1 MKPINQQTIIELIG
15 LLKGVDKKTWVTVL
29 SSAVGCLLLI
39 VFVVFPAWI
48 ERPMLRKDIQS
59 MENQIRQ
66 VQTLSQKRAGW
77 EKDQKEFGSLIEKT
91 QARVFTADDMGV
103 FLGQVSKMA
112 SETRT
117 EVQTSNPLNEKAVF
131 VEPYNLKYQPSGYE
145 FTVEGGYHDL
155 GNFVSHLENHGKL
168 LRIQSI
174 KIVPS
179 EKTPGRNIA
188 ELKLW
193 AILKAPPPPPK
204 PLKTAKAGSAKVKA
218 KSAKK

>member
-1 MKPINQQTIIELIG
+1 MKPINQQTIVEVMGFLR
-15 LLKGVDKKTWVTVL
+15 GVDKKTWVTVL
-29 SSAVGCLLLI
+29 SSAVGGLLFI
-39 VFVVFPAWI
+39 VFIVFPSWI
-48 ERPMLRKDIQS
+48 ERPMLRKNIQS
-59 MENQIRQ
+59 METQIRQ
-66 VQTLSQKRAGW
+66 VQTLSQKRGDW
-77 EKDQKEFGSLIEKT
+77 EKNQKEFGSLIEKT

-112 SETRT
+112 SESRT

-131 VEPYNLKYQPSGYE
+131 AEPYNLKYQPSGYE

-155 GNFVSHLENHGKL
+155 GNLVSRLESHEKL
-168 LRIQSI
+168 LRIQSM

-204 PLKTAKAGSAKVKA
+204 PVKTAKAGSAKAKV